1 MNYTDSFITDKVRVF
16 GRVSEKRR
24 CQVKSANAARWQTNK
39 ENPEQAV
46 CIPGSRIMN
55 MGELS
60 KAVKELTSHSAQC
73 GGYFVLEGELS
84 HIGLAVVL
92 LAKCSKCQVEFTINS
107 SRRITNSTNCSKK
120 WHINLAA
127 VLGQMSSGGGNARLE
142 HILTTMG
149 IPSMRK
155 ELFQRTE

>member
-1 MNYTDSFITDKVRVF
+1 MNYTDSVITDKVRVF

-24 CQVKSANAARWQTNK
+24 RQVKSANAAKWQTSK
-39 ENPEQAV
+39 DNPEQAE

-84 HIGLAVVL
+84 HIGLA
-92 LAKCSKCQVEFTINS
+92 CSCSISQV
-107 SRRITNSTNCSKK
+107 
-120 WHINLAA
+120 
-127 VLGQMSSGGGNARLE
+127 
-142 HILTTMG
+142 
-149 IPSMRK
+149 
-155 ELFQRTE
+155 